1 MTVVRS
7 PSASNQ
13 SSQIGVILV
22 SRGIDSSFED
32 LLFLD
37 DR

>member
-7 PSASNQ
+7 PSAANQ
-13 SSQIGVILV
+13 GSQIGVILV
-22 SRGIDSSFED
+22 LRGIDSSFEE